1 MYVSHTTVD
10 TAGQPFEVAAA
21 VAEEMERWLHDLEGF
36 EGLVLLAGER
46 RAVGLAFWESREVAE
61 RHAVLRAEFRERMLA
76 IAGVRVEEVVD
87 YQVAFARLGSGL
99 IAAAGS

>member
-21 VAEEMERWLHDLEGF
+21 VAEEMERWLRDLEGF
-36 EGLVLLAGER
+36 EGLVLLAGES

-61 RHAVLRAEFRERMLA
+61 RHAVLRAQFRERMLA

-87 YQVAFARLGSGL
+87 YDVAFARLGPGL
-99 IAAAGS
+99 IAAGS

>member
-10 TAGQPFEVAAA
+10 TAGQPLAVATA
-21 VAEEMERWLHDLEGF
+21 VAEEMERWLRDLEGF
-36 EGLVLLAGER
+36 EGLVLLAGEH

-61 RHAVLRAEFRERMLA
+61 RHAVLRAQFRERMLA

-87 YQVAFARLGSGL
+87 YDVVFARLGPGL
-99 IAAAGS
+99 IAAGT